1 MESLY
6 TKYRPQTFDDVVGQ
20 SHVVS
25 TLKRAVLEDR
35 TGHAYLFCG
44 PRGTGKTT
52 MARVLAKA
60 LICKKDE
67 GGLPDGNCEDCQ
79 LIAAGEHPDVYELD
93 AASRTGVDSV
103 RDEIINNVNYAPVR
117 GQRKVYIIDEVHMLT
132 NQAFNALLKTLEE
145 PPSHV
150 VFILCTTDPQ
160 KILATVLSRVQRFDF
175 HAISTSDIV
184 NRLAY
189 ICDAEG
195 FSYDENALELVARH
209 ARGGLRDALSTLEQ
223 LSVFG
228 AGTISIDGVNDMLG
242 STSNQQLGQVTAA
255 LATRD
260 VVSLFNVVAELVNN
274 GHDLLQFTRELAAHV
289 RNLYVI
295 AAGGN
300 PATLIVGTAEETTQ
314 LTQEAQQFTG
324 GVDRLS
330 RVLVELGHAS
340 ARMRMATNQRLVLE
354 VCFTRL
360 ARPESELTLE
370 ALAERIAVLESHLN
384 QTAVLA
390 PAPQQVSVS
399 APAIPQQ
406 DPVPSASF
414 EPPMSEPDSSAHAS
428 LVPESEQVPP
438 TPVSPIP
445 STEPVVPGSP
455 ELMRGW
461 RQVLDT
467 LHEKAPS
474 RSSLLMNAVLTAD
487 SGEVLTVSLPAGSK
501 FAMNMLVRPEVMK
514 EVQSV
519 VADVFGQRGIDYVES
534 DTPVAQTSAP
544 SLAPQPLAAPDS
556 TPAPALDSTP
566 VPVQT
571 PASVSAPTPT
581 PASASAPTPVPE
593 PAPQAAHEPVVEE
606 RVPVD
611 AYGDIEPAPWE
622 EAANVQ
628 QTQQPRQLE
637 QPQQPQ
643 QPQQAQ
649 QSQSRP
655 APSKPVSKPAS
666 KRTRQSKTAD
676 SYFSARAALPDEV
689 PDDLTA
695 LLEDVFG
702 GPVTVTTLA
711 PEPDV
716 EETADA
722 YDVLAED
729 AATPDIMDAQVD
741 GLETDDA
748 NLDDTSDDDFVNYGG
763 EENK

>member
-274 GHDLLQFTRELAAHV
+274 GHDLLQFTRELA
-289 RNLYVI
+289 
-295 AAGGN
+295 
-300 PATLIVGTAEETTQ
+300 
-314 LTQEAQQFTG
+314 QQFTG

-340 ARMRMATNQRLVLE
+340 AQMRMATNQRLVLE

-414 EPPMSEPDSSAHAS
+414 EPPVSEPDSSAHAP

-544 SLAPQPLAAPDS
+544 SLAPQPLAVPDS

-571 PASVSAPTPT
+571 PASVSAPTP
-581 PASASAPTPVPE
+581 VPE
-593 PAPQAAHEPVVEE
+593 SAPQAAHEPVVEE

-655 APSKPVSKPAS
+655 APSKPVSKPAL

>member
-25 TLKRAVLEDR
+25 TLKRAVVEGR

-60 LICKKDE
+60 LICKKGKD
-67 GGLPDGNCEDCQ
+67 GLPDGTCEDCQ

-103 RDEIINNVNYAPVR
+103 RDEIINNVNFAPVR
-117 GQRKVYIIDEVHMLT
+117 GQCKVYIIDEVHMLT

-175 HAISTSDIV
+175 HAISLDDIT

-189 ICDAEG
+189 ICNAES
-195 FSYDENALELVARH
+195 FNYDESALELVARH

-228 AGTISIDGVNDMLG
+228 AGTISIAGANDMLG
-242 STSNQQLGQVTAA
+242 SMSNQQLGQVTAA

-260 VVSLFNVVAELVNN
+260 VTALFNIVAELVNN
-274 GHDLLQFTRELAAHV
+274 GHDLLQFTRELAAHI
-289 RNLYVI
+289 RDLYVI

-300 PATLIVGTAEETTQ
+300 PATLVLGTHEEITQ
-314 LTQEAQQFTG
+314 LTEEAQQFLG

-340 ARMRMATNQRLVLE
+340 SQMRMATNQRLVLE

-360 ARPESELTLE
+360 ARPESDLTLE
-370 ALAERIAVLESHLN
+370 ALAERIAVLESQLT
-384 QTAVLA
+384 QGFSPALA
-390 PAPQQVSVS
+390 SVPTS
-399 APAIPQQ
+399 APASEPA
-406 DPVPSASF
+406 DPTATPVPA
-414 EPPMSEPDSSAHAS
+414 PMS
-428 LVPESEQVPP
+428 VP
-438 TPVSPIP
+438 
-445 STEPVVPGSP
+445 EPVVIPANKPVESAPEPFVSQPSVAESTPESKPDITPSAPGSP

-461 RQVLDT
+461 RQVLDN
-467 LHEKAPS
+467 LHQKAPS
-474 RSSLLMNAVLTAD
+474 RSSLLMNAILTAD
-487 SGEVLTVSLPAGSK
+487 SGKVLTVSLPAGSR

-514 EVQSV
+514 EVQAAVQS
-519 VADVFGQRGIDYVES
+519 VFGQRGIDYVES
-534 DTPVAQTSAP
+534 STPTTQVSAP
-544 SLAPQPLAAPDS
+544 SLAPQPVAMPVSASVPE
-556 TPAPALDSTP
+556 PAPKLEPSP
-566 VPVQT
+566 VPM
-571 PASVSAPTPT
+571 PAEEIDFVSAPV
-581 PASASAPTPVPE
+581 PVPE
-593 PAPQAAHEPVVEE
+593 PASDSQ
-606 RVPVD
+606 VPVD
-611 AYGDIEPAPWE
+611 VYGDIEPAPWE
-622 EAANVQ
+622 DTAAPTPTPTS
-628 QTQQPRQLE
+628 TQSP
-637 QPQQPQ
+637 
-643 QPQQAQ
+643 
-649 QSQSRP
+649 
-655 APSKPVSKPAS
+655 KPAAKATP
-666 KRTRQSKTAD
+666 KRTKVGKTAD
-676 SYFSARAALPDEV
+676 SYFSARIAIPNEV

-702 GPVTVTTLA
+702 GPVTVTTIA
-711 PEPDV
+711 SEV
-716 EETADA
+716 EDEADA

-729 AATPDIMDAQVD
+729 TITTDNATVEDVS
-741 GLETDDA
+741 G
-748 NLDDTSDDDFVNYGG
+748 DDFVNYDD
-763 EENK
+763 EENDES